1 MGADTLINRTNGQT
15 IDQDFFNLFNRVLE
29 GDFIGRDSSGAPTP
43 GQNLGTPTVP
53 WGTLRVDDLIVDG
66 ESIDPQAFVL
76 SPNRITSG
84 AVRATSDFPDYL
96 RPAGSG
102 NGAYFDLLAASVN
115 LKIFING
122 LEILFTSNLQ
132 KTGLTVAP
140 GSNNTCLINGVGLTG
155 QDTTKNL
162 GENDTLIPVDTMG
175 SELTGKIGEFVALLN
190 QATSEIM
197 YCRINSATQLS
208 NVRRGFFFNSAGN
221 PIERAVLNNND
232 ILQILSLAFIFLE
245 NDGSTIDVTYRNPA
259 IGGNEPGSPQTGD
272 YWLDTTID
280 VWKRYSGSAFVQI
293 NRTFAG
299 AAVIDTADCIG
310 TRPEDFTKGFR
321 ADNSIKLIPE
331 SVDIISVKQTESL
344 ISVNGEEKQFDFSFI
359 KWDAATDFESGVS
372 RTKDRYYW
380 LYVTEEGKPI
390 ISDKKPYDRLG
401 FFKGWYHPWNSWR
414 AVGQVYNNSAGTAG
428 EFELITSSDENL
440 IYLEG
445 RKELPDIAILSNNIS
460 DAANDID
467 FAASRFISDDLF
479 FEAEAPAYTKQVDAA
494 WAPGNNAG
502 MWDTG
507 SVPATGSFFLYKIHN
522 PFLRL
527 TDYIATVTLGS
538 PTLPSGY
545 TKKEYCGYLPRIGS
559 INLPFTQYDKTF
571 YLLNHVTVYSDD
583 PFTGNQV
590 VIAPPGVPSLAIVN
604 VAGLT
609 LNGAVSLHKI
619 GASGTFPPTLVLTWS
634 SGNWVGGAS
643 NTLNVETVFT
653 GGFAQIGVTSAI
665 SGGSG
670 SITIDSLG
678 WIDYGIRG

>member
-1 MGADTLINRTNGQT
+1 
-15 IDQDFFNLFNRVLE
+15 
-29 GDFIGRDSSGAPTP
+29 
-43 GQNLGTPTVP
+43 
-53 WGTLRVDDLIVDG
+53 LRVDDLIVDG

-122 LEILFTSNLQ
+122 LETLFTSNLQ

-140 GSNNTCLINGVGLTG
+140 GSNNTCLINDVGLTG
-155 QDTTKNL
+155 QNTTKNL

-299 AAVIDTADCIG
+299 AAAIDTADCIG

-321 ADNSIKLIPE
+321 ADNSVKLIPE

-390 ISDKKPYDRLG
+390 ISDKKPYNRLG

-428 EFELITSSDENL
+428 EFELIHNSDANL
-440 IYLEG
+440 KITEKQLFTD
-445 RKELPDIAILSNNIS
+445 RIILSNNS
-460 DAANDID
+460 TDPVNDID
-467 FAASRFISDDLF
+467 FSMSSFSFDNEIEKNISS
-479 FEAEAPAYTKQVDAA
+479 AYTKRLDANWTA
-494 WAPGNNAG
+494 GNNQG
-502 MWDTG
+502 MLDTG
-507 SVPATGSFFLYKIHN
+507 TKAIDSTYHCFIIGN
-522 PFLRL
+522 PKNNLI
-527 TDYIATVTLGS
+527 DYLASLSPTA
-538 PTLPSGY
+538 PTLPSDF
-545 TKKEYCGYLPRIGS
+545 TKKRRIGALFTDSAGS
-559 INLPFTQYDKTF
+559 IRLFRQYKNYFELQKVISDVDFNGKIPEVRTITTFTLPIGIKVLAVLNFSWRIAAGGALETVLRITDPDNFDDPPIPGSDPIFDLELTMQTNHPAYSSGIRVRVPTNNLGQIGIRSEGPLTEPTTNIKIDNAGWED
-571 YLLNHVTVYSDD
+571 YLLEN
-583 PFTGNQV
+583 
-590 VIAPPGVPSLAIVN
+590 
-604 VAGLT
+604 
-609 LNGAVSLHKI
+609 
-619 GASGTFPPTLVLTWS
+619 
-634 SGNWVGGAS
+634 
-643 NTLNVETVFT
+643 
-653 GGFAQIGVTSAI
+653 
-665 SGGSG
+665 
-670 SITIDSLG
+670 
-678 WIDYGIRG
+678 